1 MPLLGRI
8 VRLQVQESSLK
19 MGDAPRRWYD
29 PSPILAVPKLRLS
42 PDGVA
47 GVLEDDAE
55 VVDVHNRRHP
65 ASKNR
70 GDNGVSIGFVSHYDA
85 MRGRFGEHMVDGI
98 SGENIL
104 VEIDRMVDAREMA
117 TGLKIRTSG
126 GEEINLS
133 EVIVAAP
140 CVEFSRFAL
149 QFPRDARPDRSVTEA
164 VQFLHEGMRGFYA
177 RYEGPGAVLSVGD
190 EVLLA

>member
-19 MGDAPRRWYD
+19 KGDAPRRWYD
-29 PSPILAVPKLRLS
+29 PSPIRTVPKLRLT
-42 PDGVA
+42 PDGVVA
-47 GVLEDDAE
+47 VLEDDAE
-55 VVDVHNRRHP
+55 IIDVHNRQHL

-70 GDNGVSIGFVSHYDA
+70 GENGVSIGFVSHYDA
-85 MRGRFGEHMVDGI
+85 MRERFGGHMVDGI

-104 VEIDRMVDAREMA
+104 VEIDRMVDAGELA
-117 TGLKIRTSG
+117 TGLTIRTSE
-126 GEEINLS
+126 GEEFDLS

-164 VQFLHEGMRGFYA
+164 VQFLNNGMRGYYA
-177 RYEGPGAVLSVGD
+177 CYAGPAALISVGD
-190 EVLLA
+190 ELYLA